1 MLFKRRKEAGLGERF
16 RVWLWPRVS
25 WRRSWSY
32 YLKRALRLS
41 ATPHAIAAGVAAGA
55 FASFTPFV
63 GFHFLLSFVIA
74 YVIRGNLVAGAIGT
88 AVGNPLTFP
97 FIWAGTFQL
106 GELMLRGEHQS
117 VPRRLGQDLMEK
129 SFDQLWPLIKPMMV
143 GSIPLGLAAAGISYF
158 LVYKTVIAYQATRRQ
173 RLAGI
178 RSSLRRP
185 DGARAEPKSLME
197 AKPLEEVENA

>member
-25 WRRSWSY
+25 WRRSWTY
-32 YLKRALRLS
+32 YIKRALRLS
-41 ATPHAIAAGVAAGA
+41 ATPHAIAAGIAAGT

-74 YVIRGNLVAGAIGT
+74 YVIRGNLVAGALGT

-97 FIWAGTFQL
+97 FIWAGTFQV
-106 GELMLRGEHQS
+106 GELILRGEHRV
-117 VPRRLGQDLMEK
+117 VPGRLGEHLMEK
-129 SFDQLWPLIKPMMV
+129 SFDQLWPLIKPMLV
-143 GSIPLGLAAAGISYF
+143 GAIPLGLAAGALSYF
-158 LVYKTVIAYQATRRQ
+158 LVYKTVVAYQTAKRE
-173 RLAGI
+173 RLAGV

-185 DGARAEPKSLME
+185 KGAE
-197 AKPLEEVENA
+197 AKSEPLQNSEPLKEAQRV